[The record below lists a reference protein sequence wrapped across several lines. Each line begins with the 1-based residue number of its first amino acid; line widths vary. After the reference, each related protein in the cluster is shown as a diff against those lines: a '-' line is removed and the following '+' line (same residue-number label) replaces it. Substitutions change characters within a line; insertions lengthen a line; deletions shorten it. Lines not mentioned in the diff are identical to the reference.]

1 MKDKAKDIAIK
12 ILVGVVIFII
22 LMYVFLM
29 LTR

>member
-1 MKDKAKDIAIK
+1 MKKKAKDIAIK
-12 ILVGVVIFII
+12 ILIGVVIFIV